1 MAKSFT
7 ARALSTAR
15 KHGRYSV
22 GGNLYLL
29 VAKSGS
35 RSWVLRYKYA
45 GQRHD
50 MGLGSYP
57 AVSIVRARAAVLEV
71 RRQLAGGI
79 DPLVRSAAPP
89 VATTFRDV
97 AISFIADRNL
107 AWRNKKTKMQWERS
121 LFVEALPIADKKPAN
136 ITTHDV
142 LSILR
147 PLWDRKPSVAYRT
160 RYRIEAVLDAAK
172 VLGLRSGEN
181 AAAWRGN
188 LALMLP
194 SSRKVRQVRH
204 HAALAIDDM
213 PKVMRRLAESNGL
226 AAAAM
231 RFVALTAVRSGE
243 ATGARWRE
251 VDLSRKLWV
260 IPESRTKSHRAH
272 HVPLSPQALALL
284 PNEGDGDALLFPG
297 YAEGRPLSQS
307 AISKAFKR
315 AVKAAGVV
323 PATPHGCRST
333 FRDWAGEVDGAPD
346 ELAEVAIGHARGD
359 ATLIAYAR
367 GALLER
373 RREMMARWAAYCSS
387 ASPA

>member
-1 MAKSFT
+1 MARSLT
-7 ARALSTAR
+7 ARTLGAAR
-15 KHGRYSV
+15 KHGRYSL

-29 VAKSGS
+29 VAKSGR
-35 RSWVLRYKYA
+35 RSWVLRYKHA
-45 GQRHD
+45 GKRHD

-57 AVSIVRARAAVLEV
+57 AVSIAKARASVLEV
-71 RRQLAGGI
+71 RRQLARGI
-79 DPLVRSAAPP
+79 DPLARLAAPSAA
-89 VATTFRDV
+89 TIFRDV
-97 AISFIADRNL
+97 AKSFVADRSP

-121 LFVEALPIADKKPAN
+121 LLVEALPIADKKPAD
-136 ITTHDV
+136 ITTQDV

-147 PLWDRKPSVAYRT
+147 PLWDSKPSVAYRT
-160 RYRIEAVLDAAK
+160 RYRIEAVLDACK

-194 SSRKVRQVRH
+194 SSRKVRQMRH

-213 PKVMRRLAESNGL
+213 PRVMRRLAASNGL

-231 RFVALTAVRSGE
+231 RFIALTAVRSGE

-251 VDLSRKLWV
+251 VDISRKLWV
-260 IPESRTKSHRAH
+260 IPKTRTKSHRAH

-284 PNEGDGDALLFPG
+284 PDEGDGDALLFPG

-307 AISKAFKR
+307 AVSKAFKR
-315 AVKAAGVV
+315 AVKAAGAL

-333 FRDWAGEVDGAPD
+333 FRDWAGEIDGAPD

-373 RREMMARWAAYCSS
+373 RREMMERWAVFCL
-387 ASPA
+387 SPAPT